1 MSDLEIKQIRK
12 NLKISQTEL
21 AKMLGVSLRT
31 IQNWEAGETI
41 PNTKHEILRNLLS
54 NEQVNEISKIN
65 ISINKTENISND
77 LSDIDLLK
85 KENTLI
91 KNEVSVYKE
100 LAEARLE
107 VIEGLRFKIASLE
120 QTITAK
126 DEKIAELKYTQEQSF
141 LYPNVAEP
149 APELTGKKRK

>member
-1 MSDLEIKQIRK
+1 MSNLEIKEIRK
-12 NLKISQTEL
+12 KLKLSQTDL

-41 PNTKHEILRNLLS
+41 PKTKHEILRNILS
-54 NEQVNEISKIN
+54 NKNEPLTEKENDIIEIN
-65 ISINKTENISND
+65 ELNN
-77 LSDIDLLK
+77 IDLLE
-85 KENTLI
+85 KENILL
-91 KNEVSVYKE
+91 KHDALVYKE
-100 LAEARLE
+100 LADARLE

-120 QTITAK
+120 QTIITK

-149 APELTGKKRK
+149 APELIGKKRK